1 MTSKPVQIISHSNT
15 STRWSYIT
23 LQWVCHDTIELVYTV
38 GTDGNS
44 QTIDE
49 FDDSEDYE
57 EVANSCNN
65 MKTRKILCVGRLC
78 TPADMLANC
87 IPHYSIIMDRKRAVY
102 IRNQSPL
109 LATEQLVLLLTKWS
123 VSVSSQCW
131 VEPQGRL
138 LADELTDEG
147 PLTVWKEVR
156 PHHSGDIIVWIGPRT
171 RLPGDGTSSTGTLEA
186 GSKEQYTWSIDRTDR
201 IGSHHSINTL
211 HLLLCIPYSVQEKHP
226 APPRQVKAV
235 ASWDKW
241 LPPRSTPYTTTDQG
255 RWSDIPSR
263 YFLRAGDIWSS
274 ADLTIMVPSI
284 RVDMSHLPFSVGI
297 VYPSR

>member
-1 MTSKPVQIISHSNT
+1 M
-15 STRWSYIT
+15 
-23 LQWVCHDTIELVYTV
+23 CHDTIELVYTV

-156 PHHSGDIIVWIGPRT
+156 PHHSGDIIV
-171 RLPGDGTSSTGTLEA
+171 
-186 GSKEQYTWSIDRTDR
+186 
-201 IGSHHSINTL
+201 
-211 HLLLCIPYSVQEKHP
+211 
-226 APPRQVKAV
+226 
-235 ASWDKW
+235 
-241 LPPRSTPYTTTDQG
+241 
-255 RWSDIPSR
+255 
-263 YFLRAGDIWSS
+263 
-274 ADLTIMVPSI
+274 
-284 RVDMSHLPFSVGI
+284 
-297 VYPSR
+297 